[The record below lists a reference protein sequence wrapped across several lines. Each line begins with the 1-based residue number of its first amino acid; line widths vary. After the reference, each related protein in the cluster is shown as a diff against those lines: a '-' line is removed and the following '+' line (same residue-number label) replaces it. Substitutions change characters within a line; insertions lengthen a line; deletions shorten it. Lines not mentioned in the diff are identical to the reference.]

1 MYATVQELVD
11 ALTPEEKAGLCTG
24 AAVPRLGLPA
34 LRVNGLHSQESAGGV
49 CFPSACAAA
58 ASFDPEAA
66 RRMGAALGREARCC
80 GAQLLDVPDVNLKR
94 GPLSGRSADTW
105 AEDPCLTGALAAAFL
120 QGVQSAG
127 VGGCAGRLAVVNQET
142 DRRTLNRRVDERTLQ
157 ELYLPAFETAVRD
170 GQPRAVV
177 CSAGQLNGTRICEDT
192 ALLTDTLRGAWGFAG
207 AVLAEPGAVQ
217 DPARTLAAGV
227 DFAPADAG
235 RLVDAVQSG
244 ALDESALNRAASNII
259 RILSASS
266 TQPSPADRDRTADR
280 SLAVELAKQ
289 SGVLLRNLGALPLH
303 KGQKVAY
310 IGAFAAHP
318 RYSAGHPRAPHV
330 TSAIDAAVLHG
341 RKIHYI
347 EGFPADRD
355 QRDEAEFLRAVVAAE
370 AADAAVIFAGLPECA
385 ELAAADRRHMRLP
398 ECQNNLIARVAAV
411 QKNTVV
417 VLHTSGPV
425 ECPWADDVSS
435 VLCMYLAGEGLGEA
449 TDALLWGDA
458 DPCGRLP
465 ETWPLRLE
473 DTPCYLDFPGDGV
486 TADYRE
492 GVYVGYRWYD
502 ARKMPVRWPFGHGLS
517 YTGYVYRGAALDTD
531 TLTPQ
536 DISRY
541 SPELHAWCAAPGR
554 YEIRIGHSSRDIR
567 AVLALQYADAKI

>member
-34 LRVNGLHSQESAGGV
+34 LRVSGLHSQESAGGV

-66 RRMGAALGREARCC
+66 RRMGAALGREARSG

-244 ALDESALNRAASNII
+244 ALDESVLNRAASNII
-259 RILSASS
+259 RTLLAAS
-266 TQPSPADRDRTADR
+266 TQPSPAGRDRTADR

-310 IGAFAAHP
+310 IGAFADHP
-318 RYSAGHPRAPHV
+318 RYSAGHPRAPQV
-330 TSAIDAAVLHG
+330 TSAIDAAVLHD

-355 QRDEAEFLRAVVAAE
+355 QRDEAEFLRAVAAAE

-435 VLCMYLAGEGLGEA
+435 VLCMYLA
-449 TDALLWGDA
+449 
-458 DPCGRLP
+458 
-465 ETWPLRLE
+465 
-473 DTPCYLDFPGDGV
+473 
-486 TADYRE
+486 
-492 GVYVGYRWYD
+492 
-502 ARKMPVRWPFGHGLS
+502 S
-517 YTGYVYRGAALDTD
+517 N
-531 TLTPQ
+531 
-536 DISRY
+536 
-541 SPELHAWCAAPGR
+541 
-554 YEIRIGHSSRDIR
+554 SSRH
-567 AVLALQYADAKI
+567 

>member
-1 MYATVQELVD
+1 M
-11 ALTPEEKAGLCTG
+11 
-24 AAVPRLGLPA
+24 
-34 LRVNGLHSQESAGGV
+34 
-49 CFPSACAAA
+49 
-58 ASFDPEAA
+58 
-66 RRMGAALGREARCC
+66 
-80 GAQLLDVPDVNLKR
+80 
-94 GPLSGRSADTW
+94 
-105 AEDPCLTGALAAAFL
+105 
-120 QGVQSAG
+120 
-127 VGGCAGRLAVVNQET
+127 
-142 DRRTLNRRVDERTLQ
+142 
-157 ELYLPAFETAVRD
+157 RD

-244 ALDESALNRAASNII
+244 ALDESVLNRAASNII
-259 RILSASS
+259 RTLLAAS
-266 TQPSPADRDRTADR
+266 TQPSPADRTADR

-318 RYSAGHPRAPHV
+318 RYSAGHPRAPQV

-355 QRDEAEFLRAVVAAE
+355 QRDEAEFLRAVAAAE

-517 YTGYVYRGAALDTD
+517 YTGYVYRGAALDADTLTPGGTVTARVTVKNSGAMRGAEVVQLYVAD
-531 TLTPQ
+531 ATGAPVPGGRVPQALRRFAKIDLQPGEEREVVFTLTPQ

-567 AVLALQYADAKI
+567 AVLALQYTDAKI

>member
-1 MYATVQELVD
+1 MWIIRTL
-11 ALTPEEKAGLCTG
+11 
-24 AAVPRLGLPA
+24 
-34 LRVNGLHSQESAGGV
+34 
-49 CFPSACAAA
+49 
-58 ASFDPEAA
+58 
-66 RRMGAALGREARCC
+66 
-80 GAQLLDVPDVNLKR
+80 
-94 GPLSGRSADTW
+94 
-105 AEDPCLTGALAAAFL
+105 LAA
-120 QGVQSAG
+120 
-127 VGGCAGRLAVVNQET
+127 
-142 DRRTLNRRVDERTLQ
+142 
-157 ELYLPAFETAVRD
+157 
-170 GQPRAVV
+170 
-177 CSAGQLNGTRICEDT
+177 
-192 ALLTDTLRGAWGFAG
+192 
-207 AVLAEPGAVQ
+207 
-217 DPARTLAAGV
+217 
-227 DFAPADAG
+227 
-235 RLVDAVQSG
+235 
-244 ALDESALNRAASNII
+244 
-259 RILSASS
+259 S
-266 TQPSPADRDRTADR
+266 TQPSPADRTADR

-318 RYSAGHPRAPHV
+318 RYSAGHPRAPQV

-355 QRDEAEFLRAVVAAE
+355 QRD
-370 AADAAVIFAGLPECA
+370 
-385 ELAAADRRHMRLP
+385 
-398 ECQNNLIARVAAV
+398 RVAAV

-449 TDALLWGDA
+449 TDALLWGNA

-517 YTGYVYRGAALDTD
+517 YTGYVYRGAALDAD
-531 TLTPQ
+531 TLTPGGTVNARVTVKNSGAMRGAEVVQLYVADATGAPVPGGRVPQALRRFAKIDLQPGEEQEIVFMLTPQ

>member
-1 MYATVQELVD
+1 M
-11 ALTPEEKAGLCTG
+11 
-24 AAVPRLGLPA
+24 
-34 LRVNGLHSQESAGGV
+34 
-49 CFPSACAAA
+49 
-58 ASFDPEAA
+58 
-66 RRMGAALGREARCC
+66 
-80 GAQLLDVPDVNLKR
+80 
-94 GPLSGRSADTW
+94 
-105 AEDPCLTGALAAAFL
+105 
-120 QGVQSAG
+120 
-127 VGGCAGRLAVVNQET
+127 
-142 DRRTLNRRVDERTLQ
+142 
-157 ELYLPAFETAVRD
+157 
-170 GQPRAVV
+170 
-177 CSAGQLNGTRICEDT
+177 
-192 ALLTDTLRGAWGFAG
+192 
-207 AVLAEPGAVQ
+207 
-217 DPARTLAAGV
+217 
-227 DFAPADAG
+227 
-235 RLVDAVQSG
+235 
-244 ALDESALNRAASNII
+244 
-259 RILSASS
+259 
-266 TQPSPADRDRTADR
+266 
-280 SLAVELAKQ
+280 
-289 SGVLLRNLGALPLH
+289 LLRNLGALPLH

-310 IGAFAAHP
+310 IGAFADHP
-318 RYSAGHPRAPHV
+318 RYSAGHPCAPQV
-330 TSAIDAAVLHG
+330 TSAIDAAVLHD
-341 RKIHYI
+341 RKIQYI

-355 QRDEAEFLRAVVAAE
+355 QRDEAEFLRAVAAAE

-517 YTGYVYRGAALDTD
+517 YTGYVYRGAALNAD
-531 TLTPQ
+531 TLTPGGTVTARVTVKNQ
-536 DISRY
+536 RRDARSRGRAA
-541 SPELHAWCAAPGR
+541 LCGRRHGRAGAGRAGAPGAAQVCEDR
-554 YEIRIGHSSRDIR
+554 PAARRGAGGR
-567 AVLALQYADAKI
+567 LYADAAGYKPLQPRAARLVRRAGPVRNTHRAFEPGHPRGAGLTVCGRKKFELIIKEMQLYVYQDHRTEF

>member
-66 RRMGAALGREARCC
+66 RRMGAALGREARSG

-177 CSAGQLNGTRICEDT
+177 CSAGQLNGTHICEDT

-244 ALDESALNRAASNII
+244 ALDESVLNRAASNII
-259 RILSASS
+259 RTLLAAS
-266 TQPSPADRDRTADR
+266 TQPSPADSDRTADR

-310 IGAFAAHP
+310 IGAFADHP
-318 RYSAGHPRAPHV
+318 RYSAGHPRAPQV
-330 TSAIDAAVLHG
+330 TSAIDAAVLHD
-341 RKIHYI
+341 RKIQYI

-355 QRDEAEFLRAVVAAE
+355 QRDEAEFLRAVAAAE

-425 ECPWADDVSS
+425 ECPWA
-435 VLCMYLAGEGLGEA
+435 MYRRFCVCIWRARVWARPRTPCCGATPTPAGVCPRPG
-449 TDALLWGDA
+449 
-458 DPCGRLP
+458 PCGWRTRP
-465 ETWPLRLE
+465 AIWISR
-473 DTPCYLDFPGDGV
+473 V
-486 TADYRE
+486 TA
-492 GVYVGYRWYD
+492 
-502 ARKMPVRWPFGHGLS
+502 
-517 YTGYVYRGAALDTD
+517 
-531 TLTPQ
+531 
-536 DISRY
+536 
-541 SPELHAWCAAPGR
+541 
-554 YEIRIGHSSRDIR
+554 
-567 AVLALQYADAKI
+567 